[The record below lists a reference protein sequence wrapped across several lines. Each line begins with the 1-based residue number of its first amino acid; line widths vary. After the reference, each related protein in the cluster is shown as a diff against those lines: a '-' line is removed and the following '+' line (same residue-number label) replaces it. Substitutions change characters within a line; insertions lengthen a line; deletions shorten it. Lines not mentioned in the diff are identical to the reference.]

1 MYKELDGKKGIAAF
15 GGKTIWR
22 SFSSASLCKKWGD
35 VCTIADQTLVQHS
48 SVIDQQLVN
57 MFGQK
62 VLLDIGKERKRP
74 RQVVMLVVGSNM
86 TGVPTSLRSSVA
98 VAGSSTLSPMNLAPS
113 DAMHNVGICV
123 LVTLRY
129 EGPYLLPWLTHHR
142 LLGAGQ
148 TWVYL
153 DERLPNSSVEEHTGL
168 VDAMQQQ
175 SWITVV
181 RMKEHGLVNQGQMS
195 THCRRLTEAKVHWL
209 GIWDVDEILAIG
221 SGDENSSRTDV
232 PVPSLVDYLG
242 RLPAEA
248 LVLATPRFSFL
259 NADVTFPPSAD
270 QAVAFTQRT
279 CPA

>member
-1 MYKELDGKKGIAAF
+1 M
-15 GGKTIWR
+15 
-22 SFSSASLCKKWGD
+22 
-35 VCTIADQTLVQHS
+35 
-48 SVIDQQLVN
+48 
-57 MFGQK
+57 
-62 VLLDIGKERKRP
+62 LL
-74 RQVVMLVVGSNM
+74 
-86 TGVPTSLRSSVA
+86 T
-98 VAGSSTLSPMNLAPS
+98 
-113 DAMHNVGICV
+113 MHDLGICV

-148 TWVYL
+148 IWVYL

-181 RMKEHGLVNQGQMS
+181 WMKEHGLVNQGQMG

-221 SGDENSSRTDV
+221 GGVENSSRTDV

-242 RLPAEA
+242 RLPAAA
-248 LVLATPRFSFL
+248 LVLAIPRLSFL

-279 CPA
+279 CPAEDSSTGRQPGTFLGRSGKHTWGSFEQKGHWWTGERALVTAGVRNPDGSHVSAVQVKVNASGHFLAVAALSEPLSWPTEDLPKADPRIILQLHH